1 MTSDLGRDEIRW
13 PSHTPSKSHKV
24 TLSGVERITK
34 EASAHGDHVDI
45 REIYEGLGD
54 ALLTAFF
61 TQPGPNAGEIEPFAE
76 AVKKMLVSAK
86 ATAESAH

>member
-1 MTSDLGRDEIRW
+1 MA
-13 PSHTPSKSHKV
+13 KSYAQQITQS